1 VTVRF
6 WIALSLGAA
15 LSAPLSAQF
24 AVTVQENGQATT
36 VTNGASIS
44 LNAPAAGQTATGTI
58 ILTNLGTD
66 TVNLTGAV
74 VQGSNFTTTA
84 SSAMLKQFQSTTF
97 TITYTAMS
105 TAATSGDFLWPYTE
119 VDSMGMTVSTGAVTF
134 NLVGDAPNVAVSQ
147 VDTNGTFTTVPNGGT
162 IQFPNTV
169 VNSSST
175 LQIALSNSGSG
186 PATINSITPGGAG
199 FQLVGV
205 PLLPLT
211 VAAGDQL
218 NLTARFTPTA
228 AGAASGSLQITFA
241 SGTYSA
247 SFAGTGVTSF
257 FTYQI
262 TQNGVTSP
270 LSPGQTITFNNTGS
284 ATSAVIQIENAGTTT
299 ATLSNIAITGAGLSI
314 TSGPILPATLGAGQ
328 SNSITV
334 TYTAIQTQASTGQL
348 LIGTDIFPISV
359 PGVPTLPSW
368 QFTGAS
374 GLQQPFQQ
382 PEIGLSLGSPYPVAL
397 AGTLTI
403 SVAAASFGS
412 DPAVQ
417 FSTGGVQ
424 VAFTIPANTLE
435 AVFPGGSNQILLQTG
450 TVAGTILITPSFTL
464 GTAGGINV
472 TPANPATL
480 QLSVPTLPPA
490 LLTASVGG
498 FNTTSL
504 TVVVTGYSTTR
515 DLGNLTVQFTPNS
528 GFTVNAT
535 SFTLDLSAAAN
546 VFFLSGAATGGQF
559 DIEIPFT
566 FGTTGTA
573 TNLTASISAI
583 SVSVTNSV
591 GASGTLQIAAP

>member
-6 WIALSLGAA
+6 WIALTLGAA
-15 LSAPLSAQF
+15 FSAPLSAQF
-24 AVTVQENGQATT
+24 AVTFQENGQATSIA
-36 VTNGASIS
+36 NGASIS

-66 TVNLTGAV
+66 TVNLIGAT

-84 SSAMLKQFQSTTF
+84 SSATLKQFQSTTF
-97 TITYTAMS
+97 TLTYTAMS
-105 TAATSGDFLWPYTE
+105 TSATSGDFLWPYSE
-119 VDSMGMTVSTGAVTF
+119 VDAMGTVATGSVTF

-162 IQFPNTV
+162 IQFPNTA

-175 LQIALSNSGSG
+175 LQIAVSNSGSG
-186 PATINSITPGGAG
+186 PATINSITPAGAE
-199 FQLVGV
+199 FQLVGT

-211 VAAGDQL
+211 VAAGQQL
-218 NLTARFTPTA
+218 NLTARFTPAA
-228 AGAASGSLQITFA
+228 AGAASGSLQVTFA

-284 ATSAVIQIENAGTTT
+284 ATSAVIQIENAGTTA
-299 ATLSNIAITGAGLSI
+299 ATLDLIAITGAGLSI
-314 TSGPILPATLGAGQ
+314 TSAPILPATLAAGQ

-334 TYTAIQTQASTGQL
+334 TCTPIQTQASTGQL
-348 LIGTDIFPISV
+348 LIGADIFQISV

-382 PEIGLSLGSPYPVAL
+382 PAIGLSLDSPYPVAL

-403 SVAAASFGS
+403 SVAAASFGP

-417 FSTGGVQ
+417 FSAGGAQ

-435 AVFPGGSNQILLQTG
+435 AVFPGGSNQIQLQTG

-464 GTAGGINV
+464 GTAGGINI
-472 TPANPATL
+472 TPANPAAL

-490 LLTASVGG
+490 LLTASLNA
-498 FNTTSL
+498 FTTSSL

-528 GFTVNAT
+528 DFTLNAT

-546 VFFLSGAATGGQF
+546 VWFLSGASAGGQF
-559 DIEIPFT
+559 NIEIPFT
-566 FGTTGTA
+566 FGPTGTT

-591 GASGTLQIAAP
+591 GASGTLQVAVP